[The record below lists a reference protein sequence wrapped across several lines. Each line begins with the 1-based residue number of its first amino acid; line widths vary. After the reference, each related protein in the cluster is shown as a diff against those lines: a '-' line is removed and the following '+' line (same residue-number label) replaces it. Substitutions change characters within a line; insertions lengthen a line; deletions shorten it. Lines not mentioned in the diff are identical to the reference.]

1 MAQKQ
6 MSGVVVSTK
15 MQKTV
20 AVRVERAFQHRL
32 YKKTIRTGK
41 KYLAHDENEICQEGD
56 IVLIEETRPLS
67 KRKRWRVVEVVR

>member
-1 MAQKQ
+1 MTRKQ